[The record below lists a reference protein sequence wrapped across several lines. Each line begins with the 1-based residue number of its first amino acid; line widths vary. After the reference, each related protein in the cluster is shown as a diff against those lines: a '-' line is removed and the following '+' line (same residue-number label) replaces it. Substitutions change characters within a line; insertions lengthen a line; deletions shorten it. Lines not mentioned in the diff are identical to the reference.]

1 MKKLVSAKIEDGTI
15 QCNSRDLEVYEDG
28 AEVAIIPKEHF
39 KMMIERLNSIQEE
52 LSKIKIE
59 FDDTIEKTE
68 KLSLEIERALLALS
82 HTKYMERE

>member
-1 MKKLVSAKIEDGTI
+1 VKKLVLATIEEGTI
-15 QCNSRDLEVYEDG
+15 QCNPQDLEVYENG
-28 AEVAIIPKEHF
+28 AKVAIIPKEHL
-39 KMMIERLNSIQEE
+39 KIMIERLTSIQEE

-82 HTKYMERE
+82 HTKHMERE

>member
-1 MKKLVSAKIEDGTI
+1 MKKLVLATIEEGTI
-15 QCNSRDLEVYEDG
+15 QCNPQDLEVYENG
-28 AEVAIIPKEHF
+28 AKVAIIPKEHL
-39 KMMIERLNSIQEE
+39 KIMIERLTSIQEE

-82 HTKYMERE
+82 HTKHMERE

>member
-1 MKKLVSAKIEDGTI
+1 MKKLVLATIEEGKI
-15 QCNSRDLEVYEDG
+15 QCSPKDLEIYENG
-28 AEVAIIPKEHF
+28 AKVAIIPKEHL
-39 KMMIERLNSIQEE
+39 KIMIERLTSIQEE

-82 HTKYMERE
+82 HTKHMERE